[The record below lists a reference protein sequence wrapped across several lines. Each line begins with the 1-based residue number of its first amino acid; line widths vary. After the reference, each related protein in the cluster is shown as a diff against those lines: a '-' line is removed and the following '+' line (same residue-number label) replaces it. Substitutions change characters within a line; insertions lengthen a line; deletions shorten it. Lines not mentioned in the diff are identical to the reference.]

1 MAVPRNRRGKPPL
14 KNRSQKEQ
22 DEAYRILHGAP
33 IWAEKPYYD
42 PEVHPDSLVAY
53 FREALNALKEARLV
67 VTEKGQESYLKQPVN
82 PPTLSGYAA
91 KIGVGRRTIYAWMQQ
106 HEEFD
111 DAVDQTKA
119 IQEQVYVEMGLQ
131 GAYNPNVVN
140 FVLKN
145 LQGWTDKAEVS
156 HKGAVV
162 LKIDEQDS
170 RL

>member
-33 IWAEKPYYD
+33 IRGEKPFYD
-42 PEVHPDSLVAY
+42 PEVHPAGLIAY
-53 FREALNALKEARLV
+53 FRKALDGLMEARLV
-67 VTEKGQESYLKQPVN
+67 TTDKGQESYLKRPVD

-91 KIGVGRRTIYAWMQQ
+91 EIHVGRRTIYAWMQQ

-111 DAVDQTKA
+111 DAVDQAKA
-119 IQEQVYVEMGLQ
+119 VQEQVYVEMGLQ
-131 GAYNPNVVN
+131 GGYNPNVVN

-145 LQGWTDKAEVS
+145 LQGWTDKAETT